1 VLSAHHLTL
10 VDIMKLVHPNDRVID
25 RTAEFSARFMAYQQY
40 NSPRQRRLRCEKV
53 ATVAQFHERVSS
65 IVGGLLLVALILV
78 LLFI

>member
-1 VLSAHHLTL
+1 
-10 VDIMKLVHPNDRVID
+10 MKLAYPHDRVVD

-40 NSPRQRRLRCEKV
+40 NSPRQRRLRCEKA
-53 ATVAQFHERVSS
+53 ATIAQFHERVSS